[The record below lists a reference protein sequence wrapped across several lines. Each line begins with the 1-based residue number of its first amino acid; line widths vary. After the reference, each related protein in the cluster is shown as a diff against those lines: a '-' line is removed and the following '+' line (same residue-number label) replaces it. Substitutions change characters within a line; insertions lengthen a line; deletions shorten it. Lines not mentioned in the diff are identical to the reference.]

1 MDFYHKEKNDN
12 HLKKLKLNMYGV
24 PTWLEFIHIYKRQK
38 NGNLIFTL
46 WANLVLIFPNIP
58 IRLGSRPNQ
67 VVNYV
72 LWVLMGFKCYE
83 KYLFFLLLMF
93 GSLFIQISYIENHNE
108 TKEFTS
114 TSQNCGPAFFTCIP
128 TRSARLAFYLWKIN
142 VWKKS
147 WSRHLFYFYFKGK
160 IKQEIKP

>member
-1 MDFYHKEKNDN
+1 
-12 HLKKLKLNMYGV
+12 MYGV

-72 LWVLMGFKCYE
+72 LWVPVGFKCYE
-83 KYLFFLLLMF
+83 KYLFFLLLMC

-114 TSQNCGPAFFTCIP
+114 TSQNVKVIDST
-128 TRSARLAFYLWKIN
+128 
-142 VWKKS
+142 
-147 WSRHLFYFYFKGK
+147 
-160 IKQEIKP
+160 IKT